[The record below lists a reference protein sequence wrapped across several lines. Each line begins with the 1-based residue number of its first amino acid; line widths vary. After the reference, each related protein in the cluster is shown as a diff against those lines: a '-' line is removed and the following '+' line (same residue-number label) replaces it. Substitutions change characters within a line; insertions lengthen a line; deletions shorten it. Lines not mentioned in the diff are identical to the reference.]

1 MKAYKRGKEG
11 EVEEKSKT
19 KRTCVDKTS
28 SLFSYM
34 FDVDE
39 KSESES
45 ESERDRDRDRDRE
58 LASRCMEQQEEY
70 VLYVWMYMT
79 RDEIV
84 KRQKS
89 KREMNRIS

>member
-1 MKAYKRGKEG
+1 MKVYKRGKEG

-19 KRTCVDKTS
+19 KRTCVDKNS

-45 ESERDRDRDRDRE
+45 ESERDRDRDRE
-58 LASRCMEQQEEY
+58 LASRCME
-70 VLYVWMYMT
+70 
-79 RDEIV
+79 
-84 KRQKS
+84 
-89 KREMNRIS
+89 

>member
-1 MKAYKRGKEG
+1 MKVYKRGKEG

-19 KRTCVDKTS
+19 KRTCVDKNS

-39 KSESES
+39 KSESESES

-58 LASRCMEQQEEY
+58 LASRCME
-70 VLYVWMYMT
+70 
-79 RDEIV
+79 
-84 KRQKS
+84 
-89 KREMNRIS
+89 